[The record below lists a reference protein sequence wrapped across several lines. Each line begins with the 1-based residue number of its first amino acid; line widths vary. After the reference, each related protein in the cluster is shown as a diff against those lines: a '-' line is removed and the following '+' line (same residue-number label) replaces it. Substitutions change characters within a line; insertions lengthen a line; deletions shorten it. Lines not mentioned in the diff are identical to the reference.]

1 ICLRGASAFDSM
13 LASHRDGGISV
24 FAVWEPVL
32 PTDWWKPS
40 SWALH
45 RLRNG
50 RVTQYWDR
58 ERLLAA
64 RLLADARARNAEPQ
78 CCDYY
83 GTLWDVAAVYP
94 KGAVWTDRLPAAAL
108 FGGPI
113 VDVSSQIKALIE
125 PPAQVK

>member
-1 ICLRGASAFDSM
+1 M
-13 LASHRDGGISV
+13 LASRRDGGVRV

-45 RLRNG
+45 RLRDG

-58 ERLLAA
+58 EHLLAA

-83 GTLWDVAAVYP
+83 GTLWDVAAVFP
-94 KGAVWTDRLPAAAL
+94 KGAQWTDRPPAAAV
-108 FGGPI
+108 FNGPI
-113 VDVSSQIKALIE
+113 VDVISPIAAVLN
-125 PPAQVK
+125 PTPQVK